1 MEHFEPSN
9 YFIRDWFAPL
19 SAIGELLLTLTNII
33 YIYIYSPHSIHS
45 YTIYLLRNFGN
56 LSTDKKT
63 FVYYVLLHFIY
74 NS

>member
-19 SAIGELLLTLTNII
+19 SAIGELLLTLTNTDI
-33 YIYIYSPHSIHS
+33 SPHSIHS